1 VGAAALQLQL
11 RRPAYCYCSSFPRP
25 PRSVGAVALQLQL
38 RRPAYCYCSS
48 FPRPPRSSSN
58 SGVRSSFGVP
68 LQFVLFGF
76 YRNRI
81 DRTEFFG
88 LFGFGS
94 CNYGFSSYFAEPVFY
109 KNRIDRTELPIL
121 TECPVLVLNKYA
133 YVQSTKPISQT
144 ASNTNRDGNG

>member
-11 RRPAYCYCSSFPRP
+11 RRPAYCYCYCSSFPRP
-25 PRSVGAVALQLQL
+25 PRSVGAAALQLQL

-94 CNYGFSSYFAEPVFY
+94 CNYGFGFGSYFAEPDFC
-109 KNRIDRTELPIL
+109 KNQIDRTELPIL
-121 TECPVLVLNKYA
+121 TECPFLLPPSGSRTSPTPPLSSRD
-133 YVQSTKPISQT
+133 VQC
-144 ASNTNRDGNG
+144 R